1 MSEIAYVNG
10 HDQYR
15 GNILLDPDGN
25 PTRAEMYD
33 AIAEV
38 SRPVELEIPKSVESY
53 MGLSVAA
60 LWFIALF
67 TAFRLIVSVYRN
79 K

>member
-15 GNILLDPDGN
+15 GNILLDPDGT

-38 SRPVELEIPKSVESY
+38 SRPVELEIPKSVESCITI
-53 MGLSVAA
+53 STVA
-60 LWFIALF
+60 LWVIAVV
-67 TAFRLIVSVYRN
+67 AIVRVARSI